1 MVVSDNFDES
11 MAELEAK
18 IKEELNEED
27 PIPKEPEKEDEPT
40 KEPEKPAALPEKA
53 LYYIKLQQ
61 EGK

>member
-1 MVVSDNFDES
+1 MVVSDYFDES
-11 MAELEAK
+11 MAELEAE
-18 IKEELNEED
+18 IKEELNEEE
-27 PIPKEPEKEDEPT
+27 PIP